1 MLKTELFNCGNV
13 PIAIKR
19 GGISKH
25 YITNSDKD
33 PLHSFCNV
41 IIIVFLSAVNIK
53 HEIEQIAVGSGRLW
67 KSSSAHNPS

>member
-25 YITNSDKD
+25 YITNSDKGHYI
-33 PLHSFCNV
+33 LFV
-41 IIIVFLSAVNIK
+41 ML
-53 HEIEQIAVGSGRLW
+53 
-67 KSSSAHNPS
+67 